1 MYAAVIFGILCFFLP
16 FVAFAVINEK
26 WHYYIPLIGVNYKPW
41 RFFLVVCTM
50 LEMSSLFFISMM
62 PESPRYVLACGDKA
76 ETIRILELM
85 NRVNN
90 GKDAKPLDID
100 DIVDDDDVG
109 ASQTFNEYEPED
121 KQDWL
126 ARLLIR
132 APLLQ
137 PKYLWPL
144 TLICIVQFSIFYTS
158 NGLVE
163 IALPNFN

>member
-1 MYAAVIFGILCFFLP
+1 
-16 FVAFAVINEK
+16 
-26 WHYYIPLIGVNYKPW
+26 
-41 RFFLVVCTM
+41 
-50 LEMSSLFFISMM
+50 M

-163 IALPNFN
+163 IALPNFNWFFYAKD